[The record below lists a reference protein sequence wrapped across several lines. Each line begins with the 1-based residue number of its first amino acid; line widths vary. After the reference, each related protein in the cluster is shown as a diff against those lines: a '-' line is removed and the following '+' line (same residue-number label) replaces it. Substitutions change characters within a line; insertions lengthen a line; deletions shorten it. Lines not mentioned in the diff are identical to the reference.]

1 MLRAAKD
8 FARLFGSVSSP
19 PCFYFTFLNFLFSLL
34 LNSHVS
40 KSSIFFHN
48 DTLGSNSEG
57 SNREQAGSD
66 GIGDWA
72 LSTNIIFP
80 YILFLFF

>member
-1 MLRAAKD
+1 M
-8 FARLFGSVSSP
+8 
-19 PCFYFTFLNFLFSLL
+19 SLKAL
-34 LNSHVS
+34 Y
-40 KSSIFFHN
+40 FFHN